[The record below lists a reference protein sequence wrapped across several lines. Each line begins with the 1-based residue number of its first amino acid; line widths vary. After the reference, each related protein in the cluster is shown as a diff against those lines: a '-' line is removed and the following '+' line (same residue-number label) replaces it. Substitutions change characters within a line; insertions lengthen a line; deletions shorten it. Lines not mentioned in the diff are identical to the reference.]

1 MIVSDRTLAELLA
14 RRLRGGRVFQ
24 LFARKLGPNDVVFV
38 SAMAFAADDNIVRCS
53 GTAEELEDAL
63 VQLFAAIDQAT
74 APEEEA
80 GT

>member
-1 MIVSDRTLAELLA
+1 MISDRTLAELVA

-38 SAMAFAADDNIVRCS
+38 SAMAFDADDKIVRCS

-74 APEEEA
+74 APEE
-80 GT
+80 T